1 MTTHEGYRE
10 ALALHALGSLEEAER
25 REVEA
30 HLETCPHCL
39 AELAELREATAN
51 LVHLATPLEPSA
63 NHLQRLLDALPS
75 AGGEPRRAAATRA
88 SAMAPPT
95 PFSLREL
102 LKSKRF
108 AWSARFAVAA
118 VFVLLIVSQVNL
130 LERLDRAYLEIARM
144 REIGEFVTSPGVTLV
159 PLWGTDAA
167 RGAHAKLAYE
177 HATGHYML
185 FSSRMPAPP
194 AGRRYQLWV
203 ISDRVRPAGAFSPDS
218 PDGTLSALPRGDEPF
233 IFGMTLE
240 PENASQSD
248 EPTGGMVLMSAPVH
262 HPR

>member
-75 AGGEPRRAAATRA
+75 AGGEPRRATATRA
-88 SAMAPPT
+88 AAVAPPP

-102 LKSKRF
+102 VKSKRF

-177 HATGHYML
+177 HATGRFML

-194 AGRRYQLWV
+194 GGRRYQLWV

-218 PDGTLSALPRGDEPF
+218 PDGTLKALPPGDEPF